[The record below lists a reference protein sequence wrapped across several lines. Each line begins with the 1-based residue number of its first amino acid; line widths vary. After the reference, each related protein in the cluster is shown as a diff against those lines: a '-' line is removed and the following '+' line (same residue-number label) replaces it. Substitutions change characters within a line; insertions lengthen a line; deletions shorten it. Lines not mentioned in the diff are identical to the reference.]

1 VKATVINLVES
12 LDCSLVFCSCIFVDG
27 RKSLMKWVSALSTK
41 VSLEAAIDE
50 VTQQVLAGLDG
61 CSADFGLLFISNTF
75 TSDSPRLLPLLA
87 ENIQIKSLI
96 GCSGGG
102 IVGGGRELE
111 DKPALTLM
119 VGHLPGAVI
128 HTFHLTDES
137 VPDLD
142 SSPDRWHS
150 LVGVDGNIEPSFI
163 VLGDPFSFPI
173 NDFLAGMDF
182 AYPNAIKVGGLA
194 SGGGTN
200 MLFCSDQDGYRLL
213 RQGIVGAALWGD
225 VTIDAVVAQ
234 GCRPI
239 GKPLQISQSD
249 RNIILAIE
257 NRPPLETLQDI
268 VNGLNSSDRDLAEH
282 SLFVGIVMNEFKLQ
296 PEPGDFLIRNIIGVD
311 PRTGAIAIGDRVR
324 PGQRIQLHLR
334 DASASASD
342 LEIALTAYQKRSQL
356 EQTHHSSQAAIL
368 FSCMGRGE
376 RLYGKT
382 GFDSAVFQQFFGEI
396 PLAGFFCSG
405 EIGPVSNTTFL
416 HGYTSVF
423 GFIREKDLIVKD

>member
-1 VKATVINLVES
+1 
-12 LDCSLVFCSCIFVDG
+12 
-27 RKSLMKWVSALSTK
+27 MKWVCALSTK
-41 VSLEAAIDE
+41 VSLEAAVQE
-50 VTQQVLAGLDG
+50 VTQQVLAELGECTL
-61 CSADFGLLFISNTF
+61 DFGLLFISNTF
-75 TSDSPRLLPLLA
+75 TSDSPRLMPLLA
-87 ENIQIKSLI
+87 ENIQIKNLI

-102 IVGGGRELE
+102 IVGGGQELE

-119 VGHLPGAVI
+119 VGHLPGAEI
-128 HTFHLTDES
+128 HTFHLTDDS
-137 VPDLD
+137 IPDLD
-142 SSPDRWHS
+142 SSPDRWQS
-150 LVGVDGNIEPSFI
+150 LIGVDGSNEPSFI

-200 MLFCSDQDGYRLL
+200 MLFCSDRDGYRLF
-213 RQGIVGAALWGD
+213 RQGMVGAAIWGD
-225 VTIDAVVAQ
+225 VTIDGVVAQ

-239 GKPLQISQSD
+239 GTALQISQSD
-249 RNIILAIE
+249 RNIILSIE
-257 NRPPLETLQDI
+257 NRPPLETLQEI
-268 VNGLNSSDRDLAEH
+268 VNGLSESDRELAEH
-282 SLFVGIVMNEFKLQ
+282 SLFIGVVMNEFKLQ

-342 LEIALTAYQKRSQL
+342 LEMTLANYQKRIEL
-356 EQTHHSSQAAIL
+356 EHCDQTSQAAIL

-376 RLYGKT
+376 RLYSKT
-382 GFDSAVFQQFFGEI
+382 GFDSAIFQQFFGEV
-396 PLAGFFCSG
+396 PLGGFFCSG

-423 GFIREKDLIVKD
+423 GFIRKKTK

>member
-1 VKATVINLVES
+1 
-12 LDCSLVFCSCIFVDG
+12 
-27 RKSLMKWVSALSTK
+27 MKWVCAISTK
-41 VSLEAAIDE
+41 VSLEAAVED
-50 VTQQVLAGLDG
+50 VVQQVLAELGDR
-61 CSADFGLLFISNTF
+61 SADFGLLFISNTF

-87 ENIQIKSLI
+87 ESIQITHLI

-102 IVGGGRELE
+102 IVGGRQELE
-111 DKPALTLM
+111 DKPALSLM
-119 VGHLPGAVI
+119 VGHLPGAQI
-128 HTFHLTDES
+128 HTFHLTDDS
-137 VPDLD
+137 IPDLD
-142 SSPDRWHS
+142 SSPDRWYS
-150 LVGVDGNIEPSFI
+150 LIEVDDSVQPSFI

-194 SGGGTN
+194 SGGNTN
-200 MLFCSDQDGYRLL
+200 ILFCDREGSYQLW
-213 RQGIVGAALWGD
+213 RQGIVGVALWGD

-239 GKPLQISQSD
+239 GKALQISQSD
-249 RNIILAIE
+249 RNIILSIE

-268 VNGLNSSDRDLAEH
+268 VNDLSESDRTLAEH
-282 SLFVGIVMNEFKLQ
+282 SLFVGVVMDEFKLQ

-334 DASASASD
+334 DASASATD
-342 LEIALTAYQKRSQL
+342 LEGALTAYQKRARL
-356 EQTHHSSQAAIL
+356 EHPDQNSQAALL

-376 RLYGKT
+376 RLYGKP
-382 GFDSAVFQQFFGEI
+382 GFDSNVFEQFFGEI

-423 GFIREKDLIVKD
+423 GILRKKSSYP